1 MLGFKGLIKT
11 SLCRRRN
18 LTRVSSAD
26 ILALGAQWTQRI
38 TGNTFRI
45 FLQPDWQNDNR
56 FFNRPIMTR
65 TQILVHRRCCF
76 ADRLNQ
82 HSGNP
87 ITVTLSPGPFEIQD
101 GIPAPAMQ
109 PAILYLKGSKKSP
122 GHNNPAS
129 YKNGNKMASYLFFEF
144 IQLL

>member
-1 MLGFKGLIKT
+1 MNRGLGPNGLNDLLEVPFEF
-11 SLCRRRN
+11 SFN
-18 LTRVSSAD
+18 LIGKMTIDFS
-26 ILALGAQWTQRI
+26 
-38 TGNTFRI
+38 TGQSWLVLKSWYTDGG
-45 FLQPDWQNDNR
+45 LQQG
-56 FFNRPIMTR
+56 F
-65 TQILVHRRCCF
+65 RCCF

-109 PAILYLKGSKKSP
+109 PAILYLKGSRKSP